1 MNEIEK
7 ELEEFL
13 GIRADD
19 LKDTIIGTAVWIKK
33 DTSRMVVL
41 RIFPDGTYDI
51 SIGQKG
57 SYDGYD
63 GNERFWYE
71 FSIIEPWD
79 LPDYESVQLNDDYTY
94 TDTETGYE
102 YESEDEL
109 LGKVETSV
117 FSGFYHKFKE
127 EWEDFLRGFH
137 RWRQEN
143 EI

>member
-1 MNEIEK
+1 MENTAIEK

-13 GIRADD
+13 GIRTDD

-41 RIFPDGTYDI
+41 RIFPDGTYDVG
-51 SIGQKG
+51 IGQKG
-57 SYDGYD
+57 NYDGYD

-79 LPDYESVQLNDDYTY
+79 LPDYESVRLNDDYTY

-117 FSGFYHKFKE
+117 FSGFYHKFEE
-127 EWEDFLRGFH
+127 EWRNFLREFCK
-137 RWRQEN
+137 WRH
-143 EI
+143 